1 MSIHKIV
8 EPVMFNKDLGQ
19 PLDLNSINF
28 TQKNADGKPVI
39 PMTTEQKYV
48 FDASELKWLL
58 AQIKWFFD
66 VPAMEFPTAVHLR
79 EAIYVC
85 RYCIVRF
92 GPGTLIPQSGSP

>member
-48 FDASELKWLL
+48 FDAKGWVMIPNVLTELEVSAVSYTHLTL
-58 AQIKWFFD
+58 
-66 VPAMEFPTAVHLR
+66 PTKR
-79 EAIYVC
+79 
-85 RYCIVRF
+85 IV
-92 GPGTLIPQSGSP
+92 

>member
-39 PMTTEQKYV
+39 AMTTEQKYV
-48 FDASELKWLL
+48 FDAKGWVMIPNVLTELEVSEMRDFCYQLK
-58 AQIKWFFD
+58 QDPNSI
-66 VPAMEFPTAVHLR
+66 PAPERST
-79 EAIYVC
+79 
-85 RYCIVRF
+85 
-92 GPGTLIPQSGSP
+92 